1 MSSNYSPTWT
11 GADAATPGTFVE
23 LGPEEGQEIVA
34 NDRRGYRRPSR
45 ELAPE
50 LALVL
55 AAVLLAA
62 AEQVSQDKLELFGV
76 RHREDLPIQ
85 SLAMA
90 FRGDD
95 TGLTGDVFEWA
106 LLLAVN
112 SGDPAVTGLVT
123 DALSLARVQV
133 DQPQAVLVAAEPG
146 RLVAFSPDVPERAT
160 LATGRRGRPPHV
172 ANLLREADTRTWKAD
187 LLLGSGDRWVSA
199 SLKSNP
205 IALTRSIR
213 AAATTPHPPRIGI
226 TAGHAPAIVR
236 EPETGAVLVHVPVN
250 GQTMALAKVVLMDV
264 REAFARHLS
273 VPDSPMRHDVTGIG
287 VQLHRWRAQPVGY
300 VVEVL
305 LDYAA
310 DLPAVMM
317 SEPASTGASVA
328 DAHGA
333 LVVVNTIL
341 AEEHWRY
348 APSLGTLPSTIR
360 REYANFQP
368 ID

>member
-1 MSSNYSPTWT
+1 MD
-11 GADAATPGTFVE
+11 ADAATPGTFVQVCPDQD
-23 LGPEEGQEIVA
+23 LEISP
-34 NDRRGYRRPSR
+34 NNHRGYRRPSH
-45 ELAPE
+45 ELVPE

-62 AEQVSQDKLELFGV
+62 AEQVSFDKLELFGV
-76 RHREDLPIQ
+76 RQRQDLPIQ

-112 SGDPAVTGLVT
+112 SGDPAITGLVT
-123 DALSLARVQV
+123 DALSLARLSV

-146 RLVAFSPDVPERAT
+146 RLVAFSPEVPERAT

-172 ANLLREADTRTWKAD
+172 ANLLRDADTSTWKAD

-205 IALTRSIR
+205 IALTRSLR
-213 AAATTPHPPRIGI
+213 AAAATPHPPRIGI
-226 TAGHAPAIVR
+226 TAGHVPAIVR
-236 EPETGAVLVHVPVN
+236 EPVTGAVLIHVPVN
-250 GQTMALAKVVLMDV
+250 SQTLALAKLVLTDV

-273 VPDSPMRHDVTGIG
+273 VPDSPMRQDVTGVG
-287 VQLHRWRAQPVGY
+287 LQLYRWRAHTVGY
-300 VVEVL
+300 AVAVL
-305 LDYAA
+305 LDYAG
-310 DLPAVMM
+310 DLPGVTM
-317 SEPASTGASVA
+317 SAPASTGASVT

-333 LVVVNTIL
+333 LVVVDTIL
-341 AEEHWRY
+341 TEENWRFT
-348 APSLGTLPSTIR
+348 PTLGTLPITIR
-360 REYANFQP
+360 REYGNFQP